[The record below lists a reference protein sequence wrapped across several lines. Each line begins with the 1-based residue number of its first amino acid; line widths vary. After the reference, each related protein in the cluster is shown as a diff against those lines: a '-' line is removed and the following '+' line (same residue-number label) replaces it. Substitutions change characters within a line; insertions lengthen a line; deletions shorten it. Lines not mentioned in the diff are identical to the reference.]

1 MDHLKRERAA
11 EWVWRSTIL
20 VDPTRNVARGGR
32 AIDPEAPSTIELALD
47 IDDKGQL
54 EPVRVRLLPRAD
66 DDGHTMRLIAGYRR
80 IAAMDRNH
88 RKTDGTPGVVDYRVH
103 VLPSN
108 ATTDL
113 EEAGENFSENNRLPT
128 NDWDVGEGLSAL
140 RKAHNLTVDHLIL
153 TLFAKAPGTLMGR
166 ERARKCLIAWENLIE
181 PLRQLWR
188 KNTSLFQL
196 LSGRPMSAW
205 EAARKTP
212 ADQEALLDAIVHEAQ
227 SRKER
232 AAVGLDPVA
241 AADDAPQAVTIR
253 RPTAQQINKV
263 AGWLKQHAADPHD
276 DGLTRDQRV
285 WARRFIRW
293 LLAIP
298 SRDGAAPEVPIKKRS
313 KARLE
318 DDEGDE
324 GAS

>member
-1 MDHLKRERAA
+1 MNHLKRERDAQ
-11 EWVWRSTIL
+11 WVFRSTLL

-32 AIDPEAPSTIELALD
+32 AIDPDAPSTIELALD

-54 EPVRVRLLPRAD
+54 EPVRVRLIPRAD

-88 RKTDGTPGVVDYRVH
+88 RKPDGKLEDYRVH

-140 RKAHNLTVDHLIL
+140 RRAHNLTVDHLIL
-153 TLFAKAPGTLMGR
+153 QLFAKAPGTLMGR
-166 ERARKCLIAWENLIE
+166 ERARKCLVTWENLIE

-196 LSGRPMSAW
+196 MSGRPVSAW
-205 EAARKTP
+205 DAARKTP
-212 ADQEALLDAIVHEAQ
+212 AEQEELLDAIVHEAQ

-232 AAVGLDPVA
+232 AAVGLDPRST
-241 AADDAPQAVTIR
+241 ADDAPQAVTLR
-253 RPTAQQINKV
+253 RPTARQINMV

-285 WARRFIRW
+285 FARRFIRW
-293 LLAIP
+293 LLSIP
-298 SRDGAAPEVPIKKRS
+298 SKEGAAPDCPIKKRD

-318 DDEGDE
+318 DDEGE
-324 GAS
+324 QGAS

>member
-1 MDHLKRERAA
+1 MDHLKKERAA

-32 AIDPEAPSTIELALD
+32 AIDPEAPSTIELAHD
-47 IDDKGQL
+47 IDAKGQL
-54 EPVRVRLLPRAD
+54 EPVRVRFMPRAA
-66 DDGHTMRLIAGYRR
+66 GGQTMRLIAGYRR

-88 RKTDGTPGVVDYRVH
+88 RKTDGTPGLIDYRVH
-103 VLPSN
+103 VIPSN

-153 TLFAKAPGTLMGR
+153 QLFAKTPGTLMGR
-166 ERARKCLIAWENLIE
+166 DRARKCLITWENLIE

-196 LSGRPMSAW
+196 SSGRPVSAW

-212 ADQEALLDAIVHEAQ
+212 AEQEELLDAIVHEAQ

-232 AAVGLDPVA
+232 AVVGLDPA
-241 AADDAPQAVTIR
+241 STADDAPPARTLR
-253 RPTAQQINKV
+253 RPTARQINKV

-285 WARRFIRW
+285 FARRFIRW
-293 LLAIP
+293 LLSIP
-298 SRDGAAPEVPIKKRS
+298 SKDGEAPDCPIKKRD

-318 DDEGDE
+318 DEGDE
-324 GAS
+324 AAS